1 VLLKN
6 VLKELNIDPKRIK
19 LEWFSTGES
28 AKLQNAINDFVKDLE
43 KMGPIKKIE
52 VSKKIGG

>member
-1 VLLKN
+1 M
-6 VLKELNIDPKRIK
+6 LKELNIEPERIK

-28 AKLQNAINDFVKDLE
+28 SKLKQAINDYVKELE

-52 VSKKIGG
+52 TQKIVGG